1 MEEGSAMYITSRAFK
16 NGSRIP
22 PQYTQ
27 DGQGAKSNISPPLEW
42 YNVPE
47 EAKCLALIVEDP
59 EPQMENSPTSFA
71 HWYHPNPS
79 VLALCGG
86 DFDALIKLLK

>member
-1 MEEGSAMYITSRAFK
+1 MEEGGMYMTSKAFK

-27 DGQGAKSNISPPLEW
+27 DGQGAKSNMSPPLEW

-47 EAKCLALIVEDP
+47 ETVCLVLIV
-59 EPQMENSPTSFA
+59 
-71 HWYHPNPS
+71 
-79 VLALCGG
+79 
-86 DFDALIKLLK
+86 